1 MLLVFLFNK
10 FWFNLHA
17 FVQDQQEMR
26 SADSIG
32 FVSKQFLSTGAM
44 TICIGDT
51 CRNLCYKAHQALNV
65 SCAQLSAG

>member
-26 SADSIG
+26 SADSIR
-32 FVSKQFLSTGAM
+32 FRFQAVLVYW
-44 TICIGDT
+44 CDD
-51 CRNLCYKAHQALNV
+51 NLYRRYMP
-65 SCAQLSAG
+65 